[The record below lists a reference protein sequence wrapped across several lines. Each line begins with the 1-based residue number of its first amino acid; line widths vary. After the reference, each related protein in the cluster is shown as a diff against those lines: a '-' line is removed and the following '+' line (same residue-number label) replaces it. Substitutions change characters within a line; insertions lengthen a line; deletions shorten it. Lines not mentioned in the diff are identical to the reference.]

1 MNPLTDIIF
10 SITWILLLV
19 WAIRSMSKGWGAM
32 SNDPQRLSGMW
43 TTQVKKPMHP
53 EMVDVKPG
61 KELMGV
67 TFDEKPT
74 SCDLEEYKALQA
86 RIEELKLQ
94 LDPDDE
100 DEDDDET
107 EAYDKIPH
115 RY

>member
-61 KELMGV
+61 EELMGV
-67 TFDEKPT
+67 TFDEKPI
-74 SCDLEEYKALQA
+74 SCDLEEYRALQE
-86 RIEELKLQ
+86 RIEELRQEL
-94 LDPDDE
+94 E
-100 DEDDDET
+100 DEDDD
-107 EAYDKIPH
+107 DGDVVV
-115 RY
+115 RV

>member
-19 WAIRSMSKGWGAM
+19 WAIRSMSKGWNAM

-61 KELMGV
+61 EELMGV
-67 TFDEKPT
+67 TFDEKPS
-74 SCDLEEYKALQA
+74 SCDLEEYKDLQA
-86 RIEELKLQ
+86 RIEILRSELEG
-94 LDPDDE
+94 DDE
-100 DEDDDET
+100 DGDVP
-107 EAYDKIPH
+107 ALLK
-115 RY
+115 R

>member
-61 KELMGV
+61 EELMGV
-67 TFDEKPT
+67 TFEEKPI
-74 SCDLEEYKALQA
+74 SCDLEEYRALQD
-86 RIEELKLQ
+86 RIEELRQEL
-94 LDPDDE
+94 E
-100 DEDDDET
+100 EDDD
-107 EAYDKIPH
+107 DDGDVVV
-115 RY
+115 RV

>member
-19 WAIRSMSKGWGAM
+19 WAIRSMSKGWNAM

-61 KELMGV
+61 EELMGV
-67 TFDEKPT
+67 TFDKPS
-74 SCDLEEYKALQA
+74 SCDLEEYKALQK
-86 RIEELKLQ
+86 RIEELKLE
-94 LDPDDE
+94 LEDD
-100 DEDDDET
+100 DEDDD
-107 EAYDKIPH
+107 DDGDIVV
-115 RY
+115 RV